1 MPQLVC
7 LLLTVCCVSSPHPYI
22 NKIASAIAGGV
33 FYAFAFAGA
42 GWLFSKLN
50 HKGYK
55 AEIKR
60 HNHSLEQLAKDK
72 QKWYQ
77 EEVRRKDH
85 IAELKEQ
92 LAHANSDIN
101 ATNRALI
108 QLKKYEDTVNPEP
121 VLSDYYQPSDEMK
134 HYQTLAVGALGLA
147 SGMGLVKVL
156 GAMLV

>member
-1 MPQLVC
+1 M
-7 LLLTVCCVSSPHPYI
+7 
-22 NKIASAIAGGV
+22 
-33 FYAFAFAGA
+33 
-42 GWLFSKLN
+42 
-50 HKGYK
+50 
-55 AEIKR
+55 
-60 HNHSLEQLAKDK
+60 EQLAKDK

-77 EEVRRKDH
+77 EEVRRKYH

-92 LAHANSDIN
+92 QAQANSDIN
-101 ATNRALI
+101 ATIRALI